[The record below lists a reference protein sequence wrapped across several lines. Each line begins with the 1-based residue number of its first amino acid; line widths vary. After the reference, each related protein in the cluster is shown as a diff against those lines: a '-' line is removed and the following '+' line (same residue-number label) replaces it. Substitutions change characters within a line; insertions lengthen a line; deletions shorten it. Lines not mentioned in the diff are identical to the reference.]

1 MAVAVSKKSG
11 QINAV
16 LDRKIRELDA
26 LQDWIGQLEEIIND
40 SAEVIKQQNDSML
53 QLENEIERFQRLLE
67 NKQLENERLTKRLQ
81 YFERNFSLMDGIYKK
96 YVNLDEE
103 IRSDLKGIFGNAD
116 SVPKFFSAAV
126 QETHLDKFWDYLNHG
141 INNHRFDPVEE
152 ENLKTIFDFCFDCVN
167 VSQREALYIRFNV
180 DIGDKFDDK
189 RMIKTSDSNQLGK
202 VNSVKL
208 AGYQYSISGNIV
220 KPSLVFL
227 NN

>member
-1 MAVAVSKKSG
+1 MVVSKKSG

-16 LDRKIRELDA
+16 LDRKIKELDA
-26 LQDWIGQLEEIIND
+26 LQDWIGQLEEIIKE
-40 SAEVIKQQNDSML
+40 SAEVIKQQNDSL
-53 QLENEIERFQRLLE
+53 HQLEKEIERIQQLLQD
-67 NKQLENERLTKRLQ
+67 KQLENEHLSEKLQ
-81 YFERNFSLMDGIYKK
+81 YFERNFSILDEIYKK
-96 YVNLDEE
+96 YEMLDKE
-103 IRSDLKGIFGNAD
+103 IRNDLKGIFGNAN
-116 SVPKFFSAAV
+116 SVPQFFSAAV
-126 QETHLDKFWDYLNHG
+126 QETHLDKLWDYLNHG

-152 ENLKTIFDFCFDCVN
+152 ENLKAIFDFCFDCVN
-167 VSQREALYIRFNV
+167 ESQREALYIRLNV
-180 DIGDKFDDK
+180 DIGEKFDDK